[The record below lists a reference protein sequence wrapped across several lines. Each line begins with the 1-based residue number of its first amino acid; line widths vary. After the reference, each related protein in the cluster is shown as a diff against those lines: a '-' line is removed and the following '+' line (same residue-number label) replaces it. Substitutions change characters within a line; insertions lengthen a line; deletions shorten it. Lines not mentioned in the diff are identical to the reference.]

1 MRFLKEDLLKQ
12 MGNLCFW
19 LHSSLT
25 AEEIRGSQLF
35 AQGGDNRAVYSTR
48 KNKLPVI

>member
-12 MGNLCFW
+12 VKNLCFW

-25 AEEIRGSQLF
+25 PEEITTSCLLHKMLT
-35 AQGGDNRAVYSTR
+35 NRINSTF
-48 KNKLPVI
+48 